1 MEEMKRVE
9 DVWTLHFIN
18 GSQYEDVTPDRAV
31 VLQFKASQKKIFLLL
46 KKVHKCKNTRRKA
59 NNISLKEYKAKVFA
73 KNTKKARQLA
83 CKAPPHGHHG
93 VGRH

>member
-31 VLQFKASQKKIFLLL
+31 VLQFKASQKIFFVVVE
-46 KKVHKCKNTRRKA
+46 KST
-59 NNISLKEYKAKVFA
+59 
-73 KNTKKARQLA
+73 
-83 CKAPPHGHHG
+83 
-93 VGRH
+93 